1 MTNQNNNE
9 ITKRSFLQSVGMIGG
24 TAALITALNGFNK
37 GFASSMTQPP
47 NMVSSGNGKKIII
60 LGAGLAGMVLG
71 LELRKKGYN
80 CEIIEARS
88 FAGGRCQSARKGSI
102 VHEIGGER
110 QVCNFENGQ
119 YLNHGPWRIAAE
131 HHSTIHYCHSLGVEL
146 QPMINECAQSYLY
159 SENIDGPLKGKR
171 IRNIEA
177 KIDRHGNINELLA
190 KCASDGS
197 LDDKMT
203 AEDRDM
209 LLEHLKATGLIDTK
223 ELNYSAGRARG
234 YADYPGA
241 GMNFGVLSE
250 VYNYSDLLK
259 VSLGTRYD
267 TTDHPAVMFQ
277 PVGGMDQIAKAME
290 KALPKNIIRFNSE
303 ITEIAQSENNVIV
316 TYEDTKTGKIS
327 SITGDYCISCLP
339 FPLLNKIKTDFR
351 QDVIDGLTA
360 PASSPIVKQGHQ
372 FSTRFWEE
380 KEMIFGGVTKN
391 DIPESGT
398 ISYPSSEFFGN
409 KGGVLLT
416 AYARQGGAI
425 KLGNMSII
433 ERVEKGLE
441 IGEKIHPGRF
451 RKNFN
456 GKAISMAWHKQKY
469 SLAAWVTWSR
479 RNIDLKMPA
488 LVKGE
493 KRVIFSGN
501 GMAPLH
507 QGWMFAAIESAWHA
521 IGDLDKRVSK
531 E

>member
-1 MTNQNNNE
+1 MTDNKSND
-9 ITKRSFLQSVGMIGG
+9 ISKRNFLQSVGMIGG
-24 TAALITALNGFNK
+24 TAAMMTVLNGWDM
-37 GFASSMTQPP
+37 GMASTMTEPP
-47 NMVSSGNGKKIII
+47 TISSDGKGKKIII
-60 LGAGLAGMVLG
+60 LGAGLAGMVAAI
-71 LELRKKGYN
+71 ELAKKGYD
-80 CEIIEARS
+80 CHILEARN
-88 FAGGRCQSARKGSI
+88 FAGGRCQSARKGTVI
-102 VHEIGGER
+102 EDVGGER
-110 QVCNFENGQ
+110 QVCNFDNGQ
-119 YLNHGPWRIAAE
+119 YLNVGPWRIPAE
-131 HHSTIHYCHSLGVEL
+131 HHSTIYYCRKLGVALE
-146 QPMINECAQSYLY
+146 PFINKANQALYY
-159 SENIDGPLKGKR
+159 SENGDGPLNNTPLRQGPVDV
-171 IRNIEA
+171 
-177 KIDRHGNINELLA
+177 DRAGHVAELLA
-190 KCASDGS
+190 KCVDDGS
-197 LDDKMT
+197 LDKRLDK
-203 AEDRDM
+203 EDQER
-209 LLEHLKATGLIDTK
+209 LLEYLRSTGLIDRN
-223 ELNYSAGRARG
+223 ELNYRANLARG
-234 YADYPGA
+234 YEKFPTV
-241 GMNFGVLSE
+241 GMDLGTLSDPYALKE
-250 VYNYSDLLK
+250 LLK
-259 VSLGTRYD
+259 MKVGGGYEEA
-267 TTDHPAVMFQ
+267 DHPPLLFQ
-277 PVGGMDQIAKAME
+277 PIGGMDQIAKAME